1 MKGLHALP
9 KSILHNIV
17 SHLSPGLAD
26 LRNCSSVCRALG
38 EASTTALYN
47 HIDLSIDERYDPDAD
62 AKSKR
67 RQLRLVRSISEY
79 ISSSDIYL
87 FRLMIISR
95 NPKLGALV
103 RIFKNY
109 HNPFGDFQDATLD
122 PDSSMLIGAAQNMKN
137 LSRASLTPNQLAAYI
152 IATVQSYPQ
161 LVELT
166 VYGLKPEE
174 HIWSM
179 TPTSLTTL
187 KWEVPP
193 GWNSSEQNPWDTAGF
208 LVNVVEATCPS
219 LEWLDISVCQMRTSL
234 PKLPV
239 VSPDRVQQYRGAQA
253 TPAPKL
259 AHLRHFGFRY
269 QYDGGHRR
277 EIQVAFLDFIRRHR
291 QSLKSV
297 TIPVGYRPWTKEEL
311 DFILQVCRQLPDLK
325 DLTLEAT
332 RTGQTGENMTGYEF
346 FHALTT
352 NIASPHF
359 SIERFSVTNIDVP
372 FSPAIGKLFRPWTS
386 LKFLRLGDGDN
397 NNGPYRDDGRLDF
410 NAYKPVSTHH
420 FKYE

>member
-1 MKGLHALP
+1 MKGLGALP
-9 KSILHNIV
+9 KSILQNIV

-26 LRNCSSVCRALG
+26 LRNCSAVCRALG

-62 AKSKR
+62 AESIR

-79 ISSSDIYL
+79 ISSSDIDL

-103 RIFKNY
+103 RIFKNF
-109 HNPFGDFQDATLD
+109 HNPFGGEFQDATLD

-137 LSRASLTPNQLAAYI
+137 LCRASLTPNQLAAYI

-166 VYGLKPEE
+166 VYGLRPEE

-187 KWEVPP
+187 NWEVPA
-193 GWNSSEQNPWDTAGF
+193 GWNRSEQNPWDTARF
-208 LVNVVEATCPS
+208 LVNVVEATCPG
-219 LEWLDISVCQMRTSL
+219 LEWLDISVCQMETS
-234 PKLPV
+234 PPELPV
-239 VSPDRVQQYRGAQA
+239 VPPDRVQQYRGAQA
-253 TPAPKL
+253 TSAPTL

-269 QYDGGHRR
+269 QYDQGHRS
-277 EIQVAFLDFIRRHR
+277 EIQVAFLDFIGRHR

-297 TIPVGYRPWTKEEL
+297 SIPVGYNRTREEL

-325 DLTLEAT
+325 DLTLAAT

-346 FHALTT
+346 LHAFAT

-359 SIERFSVTNIDVP
+359 SIERFSVTNTKVP

-397 NNGPYRDDGRLDF
+397 NNGPYADDGRLNF
-410 NAYKPVSTHH
+410 EAYKPVSTHH
-420 FKYE
+420 FKY